1 MIANLYSQLQFL
13 KDNKAEKNSQAQ
25 QKINIFSI
33 IAEHLGYMSSLSEM
47 NVFYYHKNS
56 NDHKNIVSVSEKIA
70 SIHVRYFCQDK

>member
-13 KDNKAEKNSQAQ
+13 KGNKAEKNSQVQ

-47 NVFYYHKNS
+47 NVFYYHKNT
-56 NDHKNIVSVSEKIA
+56 NNYKK
-70 SIHVRYFCQDK
+70 YCQCQRKLPQFM